1 MPFFTAS
8 ATLREFR
15 ERHPTIFESICLQMD
30 HHNNWKAL
38 GLSISIPDET
48 LQQIATS
55 TSCAKTVFDIIEKKN
70 PRLTVKEMRGVLKE
84 MLREDVCK
92 VLEKYLL
99 GIIFYFWFSKA
110 HWKRAD
116 HFDSQ

>member
-1 MPFFTAS
+1 
-8 ATLREFR
+8 
-15 ERHPTIFESICLQMD
+15 MD

-38 GLSISIPDET
+38 GLSINIPDET

-70 PRLTVKEMRGVLKE
+70 PRLTVKEMRDVLKE

-99 GIIFYFWFSKA
+99 GIIFYF
-110 HWKRAD
+110 
-116 HFDSQ
+116 